1 VAAIAVVLCLGLA
14 AFWALTATQQAK
26 AAQLNVILTTNLP
39 GGPLVTAGP
48 WRSGT
53 VTLGVDKGQ
62 PIVFEADNTW
72 YDNRENSVTRGC
84 TAWFDD
90 WARWYPS
97 EGKYGDP
104 ISTLPKVEYTVPSED
119 GTITLV
125 ARYFWYC
132 G

>member
-1 VAAIAVVLCLGLA
+1 VLCLGLA

-53 VTLGVDKGQ
+53 ITLGVDRSQ
-62 PIVFEADNTW
+62 PLAFEADNTW
-72 YDNRENSVTRGC
+72 YDNRENSATRGC
-84 TAWFDD
+84 TAWFGD
-90 WARWYPS
+90 WARWYPN
-97 EGKYGDP
+97 EGRYGESL
-104 ISTLPKVEYTVPSED
+104 STLPKLEYTVPNED
-119 GTITLV
+119 GDITLV
-125 ARYFWYC
+125 AKYFWHC